1 MDYPG
6 VGPEHAWLKD
16 SGRADYVADLLERV
30 WFNRYPWPTEVIC
43 DRGKEFIAEVINT
56 LRDDYGIT
64 RKPITTRNPQAN
76 AMVERAHQTLGNM
89 LRTQNFQRMADI
101 DLQDPFSG
109 VLSAV
114 GFAMRATVHT
124 TTRATPSQLVFNRDA
139 IHNINFKA
147 DWNYIKNQKQQL
159 INKKKM

>member
-1 MDYPG
+1 M
-6 VGPEHAWLKD
+6 
-16 SGRADYVADLLERV
+16 
-30 WFNRYPWPTEVIC
+30 
-43 DRGKEFIAEVINT
+43 AEVIKT
-56 LRDDYGIT
+56 LRDDYGII

-76 AMVERAHQTLGNM
+76 NMVERAHQTLGNM

-124 TTRATPSQLVFNRDA
+124 TTCATPSQLVFNRDA
-139 IHNINFKA
+139 IHNISFKA

-159 INKKKM
+159 INKNKK

>member
-1 MDYPG
+1 M
-6 VGPEHAWLKD
+6 
-16 SGRADYVADLLERV
+16 
-30 WFNRYPWPTEVIC
+30 
-43 DRGKEFIAEVINT
+43 DRGKEFAAEVRDT
-56 LRDDYGIT
+56 LKDEYGII
-64 RKPITTRNPQAN
+64 KKLITTRNPQAN
-76 AMVERAHQTLGNM
+76 AMVEQAHQTLGNM

-101 DLQDPFSG
+101 DLQNPFSG

-147 DWNYIKNQKQQL
+147 DWNYIKNRKQQL
-159 INKKKM
+159 INKNNKRENASRIPHTYQVGDMVVIKADPNRK